1 MSNKTNSKAYIPTVF
16 QDIETPEELKCY
28 LDDSMRRLDNTPY
41 LHHYT
46 SVSRVVD
53 MIRSGTWHLGNAK
66 GMNDNLEYKN
76 GDATRWRNLF
86 FSCFMCEDKE
96 SIGMWSMYAQPW
108 EKGVKISIPK
118 ASVKKWLKTITEIL
132 EISTNDYQPT
142 GRRFRLKEYDI
153 SLRLSSVAYCN
164 SDSLQGKTNEE
175 KIMWSTAKN
184 IHIKNAVRIPELTG
198 YIKDMAWSYEKEI
211 RIKAEFDNV
220 YGVHRIAIP
229 LTEDL
234 INAMTITASPL
245 FEGSLEDVLKKE
257 IASKIKTEQSMFT
270 HRLNIKTIC
279 QECKLKQKYG
289 SKLI

>member
-46 SVSRVVD
+46 NVSRVVD
-53 MIRSGTWHLGNAK
+53 MIRSGTWHLGNAE

-118 ASVKKWLKTITEIL
+118 VAVK
-132 EISTNDYQPT
+132 N
-142 GRRFRLKEYDI
+142 G
-153 SLRLSSVAYCN
+153 
-164 SDSLQGKTNEE
+164 
-175 KIMWSTAKN
+175 
-184 IHIKNAVRIPELTG
+184 
-198 YIKDMAWSYEKEI
+198 
-211 RIKAEFDNV
+211 
-220 YGVHRIAIP
+220 
-229 LTEDL
+229 
-234 INAMTITASPL
+234 
-245 FEGSLEDVLKKE
+245 
-257 IASKIKTEQSMFT
+257 
-270 HRLNIKTIC
+270 
-279 QECKLKQKYG
+279 
-289 SKLI
+289 

>member
-1 MSNKTNSKAYIPTVF
+1 MGK
-16 QDIETPEELKCY
+16 
-28 LDDSMRRLDNTPY
+28 R
-41 LHHYT
+41 
-46 SVSRVVD
+46 
-53 MIRSGTWHLGNAK
+53 
-66 GMNDNLEYKN
+66 
-76 GDATRWRNLF
+76 
-86 FSCFMCEDKE
+86 CEDFDTK
-96 SIGMWSMYAQPW
+96 SGC
-108 EKGVKISIPK
+108 
-118 ASVKKWLKTITEIL
+118 KKWLKTTTEIL
-132 EISTNDYQPT
+132 EISTDDYQPT

-175 KIMWSTAKN
+175 RIMWSTAKN

-245 FEGSLEDVLKKE
+245 FEGNLEDVLKKE